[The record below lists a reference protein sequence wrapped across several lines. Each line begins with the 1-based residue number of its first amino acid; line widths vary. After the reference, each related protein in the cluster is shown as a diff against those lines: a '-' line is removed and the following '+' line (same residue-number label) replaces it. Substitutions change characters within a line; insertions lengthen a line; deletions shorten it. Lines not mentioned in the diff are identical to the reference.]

1 MKPIANLMRHHYG
14 KEEITVGRLYKG
26 RSRYELRYI
35 DGSVIKT
42 GSLPEASA
50 AHHNAHPFNYL
61 AAA

>member
-1 MKPIANLMRHHYG
+1 MKPINNLMQHQYG
-14 KEEITVGRLYKG
+14 KEEITVGRLFQTRTG
-26 RSRYELRYI
+26 CELRYL

-42 GSLPEASA
+42 GSLPEAIA